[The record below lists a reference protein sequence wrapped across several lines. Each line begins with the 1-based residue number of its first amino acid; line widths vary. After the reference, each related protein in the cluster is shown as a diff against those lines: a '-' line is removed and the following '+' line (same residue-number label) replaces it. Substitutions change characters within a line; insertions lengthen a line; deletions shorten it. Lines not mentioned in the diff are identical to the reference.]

1 MKCEIASRGFTLIE
15 LMVTVAII
23 AILASFVFP
32 MIFQYET
39 SAKRARC
46 IANMK
51 QIHNAVESR
60 RVANGTNAPETDW
73 GAVYVGST
81 AYFRTTPRC
90 PNNLDENY
98 DLGGATDVTWMPRCK
113 MTDEPYL
120 HFFDN
125 K

>member
-1 MKCEIASRGFTLIE
+1 MKCETASRGFTLIE

-60 RVANGTNAPETDW
+60 RAILNDKTPETVW
-73 GAVYVGST
+73 GPVYVGST

-90 PNNLDENY
+90 PNNPDEDY
-98 DLGGATDVTWMPRCK
+98 DLAGATDVTWMPRCK
-113 MTDEPYL
+113 MTMEPYL
-120 HFFDN
+120 HIFES